1 MCFIPFSGQIS
12 SDMGM
17 DNKMILQ
24 HIIQQENGALY
35 PLPLSSSSSTSSE
48 ITESFPNH
56 GFGQDQFANH
66 SKMSTTSTS
75 SDASLSSNDN
85 STAIKHKQNMPLSI
99 QQTPIE
105 VNSNSQKTIK
115 ADNLTSFKENTAN
128 QMMSTSIGDSIFS
141 QTIAGTRIII
151 KRLTM
156 NHSQWFDNKLISNP
170 WNHLLF

>member
-1 MCFIPFSGQIS
+1 MCFIPFSGPRQIS

-17 DNKMILQ
+17 DNKLILQ
-24 HIIQQENGALY
+24 HITQQENGALY

-56 GFGQDQFANH
+56 GFGQEQFAHH

-99 QQTPIE
+99 QQTPVE

-115 ADNLTSFKENTAN
+115 TDNLTSFKENTAN
-128 QMMSTSIGDSIFS
+128 QMMPTSIGDSIFS
-141 QTIAGTRIII
+141 QSIAGTKIMIKSVTMKVIIYFMI
-151 KRLTM
+151 C
-156 NHSQWFDNKLISNP
+156 QQIDF
-170 WNHLLF
+170 

>member
-1 MCFIPFSGQIS
+1 MYFIPFSGPRQIS

-56 GFGQDQFANH
+56 GFGQDQFAHH

-85 STAIKHKQNMPLSI
+85 NTAIKHKQNMPLSI

-105 VNSNSQKTIK
+105 VSSNSHKTIRT
-115 ADNLTSFKENTAN
+115 DNLTSFKENTAN

-141 QTIAGTRIII
+141 QTIAGTNIMI
-151 KRLTM
+151 KRFIM
-156 NHSQWFDNKLISNP
+156 NVIDIDLIIN
-170 WNHLLF
+170 